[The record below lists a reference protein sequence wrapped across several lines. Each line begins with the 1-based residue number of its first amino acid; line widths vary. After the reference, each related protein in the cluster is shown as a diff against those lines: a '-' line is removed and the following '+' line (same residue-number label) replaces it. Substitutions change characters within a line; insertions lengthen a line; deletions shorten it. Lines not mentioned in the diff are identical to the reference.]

1 MSKKTKHFN
10 ILMAGVISG
19 IVAITTATLGL
30 TGTVIGSVL
39 SSIIY
44 QLLSTYSEE
53 KIDTYSRD
61 GIKVKKLETN
71 IGGEVV
77 YLLPIV
83 VITLIELVYLLT
95 TFHYNFVEIF
105 NLLETATNQNLFRVM
120 GLGMIVLSFYPF
132 FRSNNIPKKNGV
144 LVFFTGGIILL
155 RGLVDVNN
163 VFFSLVGKVFDKFD
177 FFATLIILL
186 LLLII
191 IVGVIS
197 SIFNARNENKDNVYD
212 NEYRN
217 QYRSSR
223 NPRDYDPLDFDE
235 LEMSRIQ
242 KSRRNR
248 NYENDYNREYI
259 PNKRVVNEEDYQ
271 NYHNPKNSSSNYSN
285 KSMNASDKT
294 KKFFNNK
301 FNDKKR

>member
-197 SIFNARNENKDNVYD
+197 SIFNARNEN
-212 NEYRN
+212 
-217 QYRSSR
+217 SR